1 MNCINDNVQVCLV
14 GQIQSVSNQSTNIT
28 YKIDDGTGVIDVKKW
43 LDPELKQALEDGST
57 TPIAQDTYVRVWG
70 KVKEFNSK
78 RHVGATFVRP
88 ITDFNE
94 VSYHFLQATLV
105 HLQQTRGSQS
115 GAKAGAAGPSE
126 AKDTEMGNYDTFG
139 ADLSLLS
146 GNAKKVLNLLKTV
159 SGGNE
164 GMHVQE
170 IARRLGME
178 LNQASTAAEEIVY
191 QGIAYTTSDD
201 TYMLSYST

>member
-1 MNCINDNVQVCLV
+1 LV
-14 GQIQSVSNQSTNIT
+14 GQIQNVASQSTHIT
-28 YKIDDGTGVIDVKKW
+28 YKIEDGTGVIDIKNW
-43 LDPELKQALEDGST
+43 LNPELKQALEDGST
-57 TPIAQDTYVRVWG
+57 APIAQDTYVRVWG
-70 KVKEFNSK
+70 KIKEFNSK
-78 RHVGATFVRP
+78 RHVGATIVRP

-105 HLQQTRGSQS
+105 HLQKTRGPQS
-115 GAKAGAAGPSE
+115 GGKTSAGGPSE
-126 AKDTEMGNYDTFG
+126 MKDTEMGNHDAFG

-159 SGGNE
+159 SGGND

>member
-1 MNCINDNVQVCLV
+1 MFGADIVQVCLV
-14 GQIQSVSNQSTNIT
+14 GQIQSVATQSTNIT

-43 LDPELKQALEDGST
+43 LDPELKQAIEDGST

-94 VSYHFLQATLV
+94 VSYHFLQSTLV
-105 HLQQTRGSQS
+105 HLQMTRGAQA
-115 GAKAGAAGPSE
+115 GAKAGAAGPES
-126 AKDTEMGNYDTFG
+126 KDTEMGNYDTFG
-139 ADLSLLS
+139 ADMSLLS
-146 GNAKKVLNLLKTV
+146 ANAKKVLNLLKTV
-159 SGGNE
+159 SSGNE